1 MGLSVE
7 QFAALT
13 PFSFQLK
20 CIGLRDYDRL
30 QESFYRKLGWITY
43 AVSSDPKSKM
53 TIDDVW
59 PIADKKPVK
68 PQAGLFDKKQIN
80 KLLADFRKNKDK

>member
-20 CIGLRDYDRL
+20 CIGLRDFDRL
-30 QESFYRKLGWITY
+30 QESFFRKLGWITY
-43 AVSSDPKSKM
+43 AVNSDPKGNKM

-59 PIADKKPVK
+59 PLSNKQVK
-68 PQAGLFDKKQIN
+68 PKALFSKREIDRMVQRFSKRKQQ
-80 KLLADFRKNKDK
+80 

>member
-20 CIGLRDYDRL
+20 CIGQRDYDRL
-30 QESFYRKLGWITY
+30 QESFFRKLGWITY
-43 AVSSDPKSKM
+43 AVNADSKNNKM

-59 PIADKKPVK
+59 PISD
-68 PQAGLFDKKQIN
+68 KQI
-80 KLLADFRKNKDK
+80 KPRPVFSKKEVDKMLDKFRKRKQQ